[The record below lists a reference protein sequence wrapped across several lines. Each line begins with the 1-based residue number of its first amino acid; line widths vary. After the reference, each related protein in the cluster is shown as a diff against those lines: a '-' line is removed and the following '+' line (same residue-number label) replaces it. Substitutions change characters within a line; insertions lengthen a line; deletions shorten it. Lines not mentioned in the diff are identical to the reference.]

1 MLLHK
6 FKFKI
11 KSNKALLLDPL
22 IDGYKAKPFLFK
34 ILVSYILGLAAF
46 IRKYVAPAA

>member
-6 FKFKI
+6 VKFKI

-22 IDGYKAKPFLFK
+22 IDGYKAKPFF
-34 ILVSYILGLAAF
+34 ILNFCALSKA
-46 IRKYVAPAA
+46 VAVVIPI